1 MIDASSNTLVALEYY
16 HKNRIVPG
24 YNIFAHN
31 FGVFTGTLNQT
42 SITAPVPY
50 LVFNSSTGSP
60 INIPGGSTL
69 NSSSERFIGSKEGV
83 QNLEIIKNPILNSTS
98 LKLNILDHSSLT
110 NLTSYELNLPGS
122 WSFVM
127 SSNDTLSCNLIS
139 EAFTSANALLRFK
152 DGVF

>member
-24 YNIFAHN
+24 YNIFAHD

-42 SITAPVPY
+42 SITPPVPY
-50 LVFNSSTGSP
+50 LVFNSSIGST
-60 INIPGGSTL
+60 INIPGSTM
-69 NSSSERFIGSKEGV
+69 NISSERFIGSKEGV

-122 WSFVM
+122 WNFTM

-139 EAFTSANALLRFK
+139 ETFTSAYALLRFK
-152 DGVF
+152 NGVF